1 MTKFFYFTKEFGSL
15 MDRQKWA
22 KTLGALATIF
32 AFIVLVYV
40 LLLPKDQPLQVST
53 GLEKFPDDH
62 RTLAQIRSGLST
74 TEINNLYLSLRRLE
88 SVDNLILVLAEEV
101 DQGIINVPPEVSK
114 NSDFFL
120 IKTSDGDQLLNELK
134 TQPNITLVTRLSDQS
149 QRGTKE
155 PLTLWVKVLILVL
168 GVLVAGTGFYLL
180 RSVTRDLLKSWQGE
194 LQIIKYSGLTK
205 LSVKAPLV
213 LLSTGLGLAGSVLSV
228 LLLFA
233 LSTWANSGIW
243 IAQKLPGLL
252 NNTSLLIITLWSLLL
267 GVVLGFL
274 ASLSSLRVVD
284 EAWKMD
290 NINNK

>member
-1 MTKFFYFTKEFGSL
+1 
-15 MDRQKWA
+15 MDRKKWA
-22 KTLGALATIF
+22 KALGALATIF

-88 SVDNLILVLAEEV
+88 SLDNLILVLAEEV

-120 IKTSDGDQLLNELK
+120 IKTSDRDQLLNELK
-134 TQPNITLVTRLSDQS
+134 TQPDITLITRLSSQA

-180 RSVTRDLLKSWQGE
+180 RSVTRDLLKSWRGE

-290 NINNK
+290 NIKNK